1 MYVSRFCAFL
11 PKLIEDP
18 MARRTKA
25 EAQETR
31 RAIMQAAMRQF
42 SQQGWAATS
51 LCDVAREA
59 GVTRGAIY
67 WHFQNKSELLMA
79 LWQELCEPISQ
90 MLSASLNEEEP
101 DPLGQ
106 LERFLL
112 LLLENVTTSDSH
124 REFFRLFF
132 NQTELN
138 EEVAAFHRMIKEELA
153 VYQAELKTALRNA
166 ISRRQLPA
174 DLDVAQAAVFIHCA
188 LDGLILNALHPCSLI
203 ALEMHMKTYVHFI
216 LSALRQGLAEHP

>member
-1 MYVSRFCAFL
+1 
-11 PKLIEDP
+11 

-51 LCDVAREA
+51 LVDVAREA

-67 WHFQNKSELLMA
+67 WHFENKAELLIA
-79 LWQELCEPISQ
+79 LWQELCEPIGQ
-90 MLSASLNEEEP
+90 MLSASLNVDEP
-101 DPLGQ
+101 DPLGH

-112 LLLENVTTSDSH
+112 LLLENVTESDSH

-132 NQTELN
+132 NQTEPSS
-138 EEVAAFHRMIKEELA
+138 EVEAFHRMIKEEIA
-153 VYQAELKTALRNA
+153 VYQSELKAALCNA
-166 ISRRQLPA
+166 IHRGQLPS
-174 DLDVAQAAVFIHCA
+174 DLDVDQAAVFIHCA
-188 LDGLILNALHPCSLI
+188 LDGLILNALHPCSMISL
-203 ALEMHMKTYVHFI
+203 ALHTKTYVHFI
-216 LSALRQGLAEHP
+216 LSALRHGLPDEANTGSCAK

>member
-1 MYVSRFCAFL
+1 
-11 PKLIEDP
+11 

-31 RAIMQAAMRQF
+31 HAIMQAAMRQF

-51 LCDVAREA
+51 LAAVASEA

-67 WHFQNKSELLMA
+67 WHFKNKAELLMA
-79 LWQELCEPISQ
+79 LWQELCGPISQ
-90 MLSASLNEEEP
+90 MLSASLNVDEP
-101 DPLGQ
+101 DPLGH

-132 NQTELN
+132 NQTEPNDEIL
-138 EEVAAFHRMIKEELA
+138 AFHRLIQDVVSNYQTELRA
-153 VYQAELKTALRNA
+153 ALRNA
-166 ISRRQLPA
+166 MAHHQLPA
-174 DLDVAQAAVFIHCA
+174 DLDVDQAAVFIHCA
-188 LDGLILNALHPCSLI
+188 LDGLILNALHPCSMLT
-203 ALEMHMKTYVHFI
+203 LELHMKTYVQFI
-216 LSALRQGLAEHP
+216 LSALRHGLRDESAGALC